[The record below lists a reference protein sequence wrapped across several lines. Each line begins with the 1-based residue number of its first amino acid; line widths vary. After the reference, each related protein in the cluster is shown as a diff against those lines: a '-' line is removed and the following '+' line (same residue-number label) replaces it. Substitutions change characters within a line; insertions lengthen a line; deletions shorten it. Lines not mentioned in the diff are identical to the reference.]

1 MYITDMDRLQVI
13 QQNKEPIHEIPRH
26 HGAHRLRVFGS
37 VARGEAGPAS
47 DIDFLVQMDPDC
59 SLLDQVGLIQ
69 DLQALLGSSVH
80 VVTEKALH
88 WYIRDRVLAE
98 AVAL

>member
-13 QQNKEPIHEIPRH
+13 QQNKEAIHEIARQ